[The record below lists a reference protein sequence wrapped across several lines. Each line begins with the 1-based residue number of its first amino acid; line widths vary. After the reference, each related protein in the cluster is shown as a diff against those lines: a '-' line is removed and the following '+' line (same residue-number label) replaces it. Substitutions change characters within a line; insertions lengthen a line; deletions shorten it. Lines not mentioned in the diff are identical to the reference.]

1 MRMSSMRGSA
11 GAGSSINVTIVRSC
25 WRSSGSGGKYPG
37 TRTDLTNSPTI
48 CALGSM
54 TRLPRRMRWPSRMRS
69 ASSSLSAVCDS
80 SSLGGVA
87 WSVMTFLRR
96 ALYCPR
102 SRMSAMTSTAKRN
115 LIAQWAFD
123 TRPVLLRFHLWLEDV
138 EVERAQAEP
147 VSAHTFAP
155 RGIARCLAMTSA
167 ATALGTR
174 LFGDYGGGR
183 GKDKAAVN
191 QVKKAAD
198 AVSAYVM
205 SEGLWHLTRT
215 LPENHALMVCL
226 GEGLMPK
233 VGETPEMGANPM
245 LGFGRVYARPE
256 LARTVDRRVRR
267 LLNEP
272 GHTFEQFYEWL
283 QGRGIT
289 LWGAA
294 VDTLENTSRFAE
306 GKPTGPMAVFHLF
319 DSPLTLSRPYEAY
332 MGCLTVPARVAE
344 AAQSASVLLD
354 YRTSRTQVAEA
365 IEAAYPGIRR
375 EHIHVW
381 TLRGKSRVRRLG
393 RLWEEWAKLG
403 VHLVEDG
410 WKAPSGLEVFTDSG
424 TYAPTFLVGSWQDE
438 ADATHVFLCDGYAA
452 TAEAVQAAS
461 LSDVLDVHATM
472 ALFSPTFDLPVDVE
486 ARLMHLDPAVPD
498 FAQRLG
504 ALIGGREVEAGKV
517 RTYAEAIREAAASNM
532 PLDKRVLQADDF
544 LPEKNWSVLASVGY
558 MCDDPYTGAPGVTQ
572 VADHVYRVTT
582 RLATRKAS
590 SRVTFTLRLM
600 ESLDTTR
607 QVFSPLLVRFL
618 SGVDHTTRPVKISD
632 SGRIRN
638 ELQTMIPQALEH
650 DGDRIRVRFERINE
664 MVLSRQKQATIQ
676 RVLAWYKANH
686 PVWFAWLDL
695 T

>member
-1 MRMSSMRGSA
+1 M
-11 GAGSSINVTIVRSC
+11 
-25 WRSSGSGGKYPG
+25 
-37 TRTDLTNSPTI
+37 TDI
-48 CALGSM
+48 G
-54 TRLPRRMRWPSRMRS
+54 
-69 ASSSLSAVCDS
+69 
-80 SSLGGVA
+80 
-87 WSVMTFLRR
+87 
-96 ALYCPR
+96 
-102 SRMSAMTSTAKRN
+102 KRN

-138 EVERAQAEP
+138 DVERAQIEP

-174 LFGDYGGGR
+174 LFGDYGAGAGQ
-183 GKDKAAVN
+183 DKTTVN

-233 VGETPEMGANPM
+233 AGETPEMGANPM

-256 LARTVDRRVRR
+256 LAKTVDRRVRR

-272 GHTFEQFYEWL
+272 GHTFEQFHEWL

-294 VDTLENTSRFAE
+294 VDTLENTSRFAD
-306 GKPTGPMAVFHLF
+306 GRPTGPMAVFHLF
-319 DSPLTLSRPYEAY
+319 DSPLRLSRPYESY
-332 MGCLTVPARVAE
+332 MGCLTVPTAVAH
-344 AAQSASVLLD
+344 AAETAAVLLD
-354 YRTSRTQVAEA
+354 YRTPRKLVVEA
-365 IEAAYPGIRR
+365 IEAAYPRIRR
-375 EHIHVW
+375 ENIHVW
-381 TLRGKSRVRRLG
+381 TLRGKSRVHRLG
-393 RLWEEWAKLG
+393 RLWEEWEKAG

-410 WKAPSGLEVFTDSG
+410 WQTPSGLAVFTDSG
-424 TYAPTFLVGSWQDE
+424 TYAPTFLVGSWTDS
-438 ADATHVFLCDGYAA
+438 AGATHVFLTDGYAA
-452 TAEAVQAAS
+452 TAEALQAAS
-461 LSDVLDVHATM
+461 LADVLDVHSTM
-472 ALFSPTFDLPVDVE
+472 SLFSPSFELPGEVE
-486 ARLMHLDPAVPD
+486 GRLMQLDPAAPE
-498 FAQRLG
+498 FAERLR
-504 ALIGGREVEAGKV
+504 ALIGGRHVDAGRV

-532 PLDKRVLQADDF
+532 PLGKPVLRADDF
-544 LPEKNWSVLASVGY
+544 LPDKEWSVVASVGY
-558 MCDDPYTGAPGVTQ
+558 MCDDPYTGAPGVIQ
-572 VADHVYRVTT
+572 VTDDVYRVTT

-590 SRVTFTLRLM
+590 SLITFTLRLM
-600 ESLDTTR
+600 EPLATTR

-664 MVLSRQKQATIQ
+664 MVMSRDTQARI
-676 RVLAWYKANH
+676 RAVLQWYKANH
-686 PVWFAWLDL
+686 PIWFEWLEPV
-695 T
+695 

>member
-1 MRMSSMRGSA
+1 MSD
-11 GAGSSINVTIVRSC
+11 I
-25 WRSSGSGGKYPG
+25 
-37 TRTDLTNSPTI
+37 
-48 CALGSM
+48 
-54 TRLPRRMRWPSRMRS
+54 
-69 ASSSLSAVCDS
+69 
-80 SSLGGVA
+80 
-87 WSVMTFLRR
+87 
-96 ALYCPR
+96 
-102 SRMSAMTSTAKRN
+102 AKRN
-115 LIAQWAFD
+115 LVAQWAFD

-174 LFGDYGGGR
+174 LFGQYGAGASQ
-183 GKDKAAVN
+183 DKATVN

-215 LPENHALMVCL
+215 LPENHALMVSL

-233 VGETPEMGANPM
+233 AGETPEMGANPM

-294 VDTLENTSRFAE
+294 VDTLENTTRFAE
-306 GKPTGPMAVFHLF
+306 GQPTGPMAVFHLF
-319 DSPLTLSRPYEAY
+319 DSPLRLSRPYESY

-344 AAQSASVLLD
+344 AAANASVLLD
-354 YRTSRTQVAEA
+354 YRTPRKQVAEA

-381 TLRGKSRVRRLG
+381 TLRGKSRVHRLG
-393 RLWEEWAKLG
+393 RLWEEWEKVG

-410 WKAPSGLEVFTDSG
+410 WKVPSGLAVFTDSG
-424 TYAPTFLVGSWQDE
+424 TYAPTFLVGSWRDAAQ
-438 ADATHVFLCDGYAA
+438 ATHVFLCDGYAA
-452 TAEAVQAAS
+452 TAEAMQAAS
-461 LSDVLDVHATM
+461 LSDVLDVHSTM

-486 ARLMHLDPAVPD
+486 GRLMQLDPSAPD
-498 FAQRLG
+498 FAQRL
-504 ALIGGREVEAGKV
+504 ATVIGGRDVDAGRV

-532 PLDKRVLQADDF
+532 PLGKPVLHADDF
-544 LPEKNWSVLASVGY
+544 LPEKDWHVLASVGY
-558 MCDDPYTGAPGVTQ
+558 MCDDPYTGAPGITQ
-572 VADHVYRVTT
+572 VADDSYRVTT

-590 SRVTFTLRLM
+590 SRITFTLRLM
-600 ESLDTTR
+600 EPLETTR
-607 QVFSPLLVRFL
+607 QIFSPLLVRFL
-618 SGVDHTTRPVKISD
+618 SGVDHATRPVKISD

-650 DGDRIRVRFERINE
+650 EGDRIRVHFERINE
-664 MVLSRQKQATIQ
+664 MVMPRDKQAKI
-676 RVLAWYKANH
+676 RAVLRWYKANH
-686 PVWFAWLDL
+686 PVWFEWLDL
-695 T
+695 V

>member
-1 MRMSSMRGSA
+1 M
-11 GAGSSINVTIVRSC
+11 IDI
-25 WRSSGSGGKYPG
+25 
-37 TRTDLTNSPTI
+37 
-48 CALGSM
+48 
-54 TRLPRRMRWPSRMRS
+54 
-69 ASSSLSAVCDS
+69 
-80 SSLGGVA
+80 
-87 WSVMTFLRR
+87 
-96 ALYCPR
+96 
-102 SRMSAMTSTAKRN
+102 AKGN
-115 LIAQWAFD
+115 LVAQWAFD

-147 VSAHTFAP
+147 VSAHSFAP

-174 LFGDYGGGR
+174 LFGDYGGGKA
-183 GKDKAAVN
+183 KDKATVN

-272 GHTFEQFYEWL
+272 GHTFEQFHEWL
-283 QGRGIT
+283 KARGIT

-294 VDTLENTSRFAE
+294 VDTLENTSRFAD
-306 GKPTGPMAVFHLF
+306 GQPTGPMAVFHLF
-319 DSPLTLSRPYEAY
+319 DSPLRLSRPYESY
-332 MGCLTVPARVAE
+332 MGCLTVPSRVAQ
-344 AAQSASVLLD
+344 AAANASVLLD
-354 YRTSRTQVAEA
+354 YRTPRKLVAES

-381 TLRGKSRVRRLG
+381 TLRGKSRVHRLG
-393 RLWEEWAKLG
+393 RLWEEWEKAG

-410 WKAPSGLEVFTDSG
+410 WKAPSGLPVFTDSG
-424 TYAPTFLVGSWQDE
+424 TYAPTFLVGSWK
-438 ADATHVFLCDGYAA
+438 DAAGVPHVFLCDGYAA
-452 TAEAVQAAS
+452 TAEAMQAAS
-461 LSDVLDVHATM
+461 LADVLDVHATM
-472 ALFSPTFDLPVDVE
+472 SLFSPSFELPVDVE
-486 ARLMHLDPAVPD
+486 GRLMQLDASAPD
-498 FAQRLG
+498 FAQRLKT
-504 ALIGGREVEAGKV
+504 LIVGKDLEAGKV
-517 RTYAEAIREAAASNM
+517 EAYAEAIHEAEESNI
-532 PLDKRVLQADDF
+532 PLGKPVLHADDF
-544 LPEKNWSVLASVGY
+544 LPEKAWSVLASAGY
-558 MCDDPYTGAPGVTQ
+558 ICDDPYTGAPGVTK
-572 VADHVYRVTT
+572 VSDRVYRVTT

-590 SRVTFTLRLM
+590 SVITFTLRLM
-600 ESLDTTR
+600 ENFETTR

-638 ELQTMIPQALEH
+638 ELQTMVPQALEH
-650 DGDRIRVRFERINE
+650 DGDRIRVHYERINE
-664 MVLSRQKQATIQ
+664 MVLSPDKQAKI
-676 RVLAWYKANH
+676 RDVLAWYKANH
-686 PVWFAWLDL
+686 PVWFEWLEL
-695 T
+695 A

>member
-1 MRMSSMRGSA
+1 M
-11 GAGSSINVTIVRSC
+11 T
-25 WRSSGSGGKYPG
+25 K
-37 TRTDLTNSPTI
+37 TD
-48 CALGSM
+48 
-54 TRLPRRMRWPSRMRS
+54 
-69 ASSSLSAVCDS
+69 
-80 SSLGGVA
+80 
-87 WSVMTFLRR
+87 
-96 ALYCPR
+96 
-102 SRMSAMTSTAKRN
+102 KRN
-115 LIAQWAFD
+115 LVAQWAFD

-174 LFGDYGGGR
+174 LFGEFGAAAGR
-183 GKDKAAVN
+183 DKATFN

-215 LPENHALMVCL
+215 LPENHALMICL

-233 VGETPEMGANPM
+233 AGETPEMGANPM

-283 QGRGIT
+283 QSRGIT

-306 GKPTGPMAVFHLF
+306 GKPTGPMSVFHLF
-319 DSPLTLSRPYEAY
+319 DSPLRLSRPYESY

-344 AAQSASVLLD
+344 AAASTSVLLD
-354 YRTSRTQVAEA
+354 YRTPRKLVAEA

-375 EHIHVW
+375 KDIHVW
-381 TLRGKSRVRRLG
+381 TLRGESRVHRLG
-393 RLWEEWAKLG
+393 RLWEEWDKVG

-410 WKAPSGLEVFTDSG
+410 WRAPSGLPVFTDSG
-424 TYAPTFLVGSWQDE
+424 TYAPTFLVGSWRD
-438 ADATHVFLCDGYAA
+438 DAQAIHVFLCDGYAA

-461 LSDVLDVHATM
+461 LSDVLDVHSTM
-472 ALFSPTFDLPVDVE
+472 TLFSPTFKLPVDVE
-486 ARLMHLDPAVPD
+486 GRLMQIDASAPAADV
-498 FAQRLG
+498 ARRL
-504 ALIGGREVEAGKV
+504 ATLIGGHDVDAGRV
-517 RTYAEAIREAAASNM
+517 RAYTDAIRDAAASNM
-532 PLDKRVLQADDF
+532 PLGKPVLHADDF
-544 LPEKNWSVLASVGY
+544 LPEKNWHVLACVGY
-558 MCDDPYTGAPGVTQ
+558 MCDDPYTGAPGVTR
-572 VADHVYRVTT
+572 VAEDTYRVTT

-600 ESLDTTR
+600 EPFEATR
-607 QVFSPLLVRFL
+607 QVFSPLLVRFI

-638 ELQTMIPQALEH
+638 ELQTMIPQALAH
-650 DGDRIRVRFERINE
+650 DGDRIRVHFERINE
-664 MVLSRQKQATIQ
+664 MVMPHDAQAAI
-676 RVLAWYKANH
+676 RSVLQWYKTNH
-686 PVWFAWLDL
+686 PVWFDWLEL
-695 T
+695 V

>member
-1 MRMSSMRGSA
+1 M
-11 GAGSSINVTIVRSC
+11 
-25 WRSSGSGGKYPG
+25 
-37 TRTDLTNSPTI
+37 TD
-48 CALGSM
+48 
-54 TRLPRRMRWPSRMRS
+54 
-69 ASSSLSAVCDS
+69 
-80 SSLGGVA
+80 
-87 WSVMTFLRR
+87 SV
-96 ALYCPR
+96 
-102 SRMSAMTSTAKRN
+102 KRN
-115 LIAQWAFD
+115 LVAQWAFD

-138 EVERAQAEP
+138 DVERAQAEP

-174 LFGDYGGGR
+174 LFGDFGAGAGQ
-183 GKDKAAVN
+183 DKATVN

-294 VDTLENTSRFAE
+294 VDTLENTSRFAD

-319 DSPLTLSRPYEAY
+319 DSPLRLSRPYESY

-344 AAQSASVLLD
+344 AAANTSVLLD
-354 YRTSRTQVAEA
+354 YRTPRKQVAEA

-381 TLRGKSRVRRLG
+381 TLRGKSRIHRLG
-393 RLWEEWAKLG
+393 KLWEEWERVG
-403 VHLVEDG
+403 VHLVDDG
-410 WKAPSGLEVFTDSG
+410 WKAPSGLAVFTDSG
-424 TYAPTFLVGSWQDE
+424 TYAPTFLVGSWRD
-438 ADATHVFLCDGYAA
+438 AAGATHVFLCDGYAA
-452 TAEAVQAAS
+452 TAEAMQAAS
-461 LSDVLDVHATM
+461 LSDVLDVHSTM
-472 ALFSPTFDLPVDVE
+472 SLFSPTFERPVDVE
-486 ARLMHLDPAVPD
+486 GRLMQLDPAAPD
-498 FAQRLG
+498 FAARL
-504 ALIGGREVEAGKV
+504 AQLIGVQQLETGKV
-517 RTYAEAIREAAASNM
+517 RSYAEAINEAATSNM
-532 PLDKRVLQADDF
+532 PLGKPVLHADDF
-544 LPEKNWSVLASVGY
+544 LPEKDWHVLASVGY
-558 MCDDPYTGAPGVTQ
+558 ICDDPYTGTPGVTR
-572 VADHVYRVTT
+572 VAENIYRVTT

-600 ESLDTTR
+600 ESFEETR

-618 SGVDHTTRPVKISD
+618 SGVDHTTRPVKVSD

-650 DGDRIRVRFERINE
+650 DGDRIRVRFERINDR
-664 MVLSRQKQATIQ
+664 VLSADKQAKI
-676 RVLAWYKANH
+676 RGVLEWYKSHH
-686 PVWFAWLDL
+686 PVWFEWLEL
-695 T
+695 A

>member
-1 MRMSSMRGSA
+1 MTDSA
-11 GAGSSINVTIVRSC
+11 KN
-25 WRSSGSGGKYPG
+25 
-37 TRTDLTNSPTI
+37 
-48 CALGSM
+48 
-54 TRLPRRMRWPSRMRS
+54 
-69 ASSSLSAVCDS
+69 
-80 SSLGGVA
+80 
-87 WSVMTFLRR
+87 
-96 ALYCPR
+96 
-102 SRMSAMTSTAKRN
+102 N
-115 LIAQWAFD
+115 LVAQWAFD

-138 EVERAQAEP
+138 EVERSQAEP

-174 LFGDYGGGR
+174 LFGEFGAGAGQ
-183 GKDKAAVN
+183 DKNTVN

-294 VDTLENTSRFAE
+294 VDTLENTSRFAD
-306 GKPTGPMAVFHLF
+306 GKLTGPMAVFHLF
-319 DSPLTLSRPYEAY
+319 DSPLRLSRPYESY

-344 AAQSASVLLD
+344 AAANASVLLD
-354 YRTSRTQVAEA
+354 YRTPRKQVAEA

-381 TLRGKSRVRRLG
+381 TLRGKSRLHRLG
-393 RLWEEWAKLG
+393 KLWEEWERVG
-403 VHLVEDG
+403 VQLVDDG
-410 WKAPSGLEVFTDSG
+410 WKAPSGLAVFTDSG
-424 TYAPTFLVGSWQDE
+424 TYAPTFLVGSWRD
-438 ADATHVFLCDGYAA
+438 AAGATHVFLCDGYAA
-452 TAEAVQAAS
+452 TAEAMQAAS
-461 LSDVLDVHATM
+461 LSDVLDVHSTM
-472 ALFSPTFDLPVDVE
+472 SLFSPTFELPVDIE
-486 ARLMHLDPAVPD
+486 GRLMQLAPSAPD
-498 FAQRLG
+498 FAQQLATLLG
-504 ALIGGREVEAGKV
+504 VQHVDTGKV
-517 RTYAEAIREAAASNM
+517 RTYAEAINEAAASNM
-532 PLDKRVLQADDF
+532 PLGKPVLQADDF
-544 LPEKNWSVLASVGY
+544 LPEKDWHVLASVGY
-558 MCDDPYTGAPGVTQ
+558 ICDDPYTGAPGVTR
-572 VADHVYRVTT
+572 VAENIYRVST

-590 SRVTFTLRLM
+590 SRITFTLRLM
-600 ESLDTTR
+600 ESFEETR

-618 SGVDHTTRPVKISD
+618 SGVDHTTRPVKVSD

-650 DGDRIRVRFERINE
+650 DGDRIRVRFELINE
-664 MVLSRQKQATIQ
+664 RVLSPDKQARI
-676 RVLAWYKANH
+676 RSVLEWYKSHH
-686 PVWFAWLDL
+686 PVWFDWLEL
-695 T
+695 A

>member
-1 MRMSSMRGSA
+1 M
-11 GAGSSINVTIVRSC
+11 
-25 WRSSGSGGKYPG
+25 
-37 TRTDLTNSPTI
+37 TDS
-48 CALGSM
+48 
-54 TRLPRRMRWPSRMRS
+54 
-69 ASSSLSAVCDS
+69 
-80 SSLGGVA
+80 
-87 WSVMTFLRR
+87 
-96 ALYCPR
+96 
-102 SRMSAMTSTAKRN
+102 AKRD
-115 LIAQWAFD
+115 LVAQWAYD

-174 LFGDYGGGR
+174 LFGEFGAGAR
-183 GKDKAAVN
+183 QDKATVN

-233 VGETPEMGANPM
+233 AGETPEMGANPM

-283 QGRGIT
+283 QSRGIT

-294 VDTLENTSRFAE
+294 VDTLENTSRFAD
-306 GKPTGPMAVFHLF
+306 GQPTGPMAVFHLF
-319 DSPLTLSRPYEAY
+319 DSPLRLSRPYESY
-332 MGCLTVPARVAE
+332 MGTLTVPARVAE
-344 AAQSASVLLD
+344 AAENASVLLD
-354 YRTSRTQVAEA
+354 YRTQRKQVAEA

-375 EHIHVW
+375 ENIHVW
-381 TLRGKSRVRRLG
+381 TLRGKSRVHRLG
-393 RLWEEWAKLG
+393 RLWEEWEKAG

-410 WKAPSGLEVFTDSG
+410 WKAPSGLAVFTDSG
-424 TYAPTFLVGSWQDE
+424 TYAPTFLVGSWKDH
-438 ADATHVFLCDGYAA
+438 AGATHVFLCDGYAA
-452 TAEAVQAAS
+452 TAEAMQAAS
-461 LSDVLDVHATM
+461 LSDVLDVRSTM
-472 ALFSPTFDLPVDVE
+472 SLFSPTFERPVDVE
-486 ARLMHLDPAVPD
+486 GRLMQLDPSAPD

-504 ALIGGREVEAGKV
+504 ALIGGQELEAGRV

-532 PLDKRVLQADDF
+532 PLGKQVLHADDF
-544 LPEKNWSVLASVGY
+544 LPDKDWRVLASVGY
-558 MCDDPYTGAPGVTQ
+558 IGDDPYTGAPGVTQ
-572 VADHVYRVTT
+572 VADRIYRVTT
-582 RLATRKAS
+582 RLATRQAS
-590 SRVTFTLRLM
+590 SRITFILRLM
-600 ESLDTTR
+600 ETFEETR

-618 SGVDHTTRPVKISD
+618 SGVDHTTRPVKVSD

-638 ELQTMIPQALEH
+638 ELQTIIPQALEH
-650 DGDRIRVRFERINE
+650 DGDRIRVHFERINE
-664 MVLSRQKQATIQ
+664 LVLPRDKQATIRQ
-676 RVLAWYKANH
+676 VLAWYKVNH
-686 PVWFAWLDL
+686 PVWFDWLEL
-695 T
+695 V

>member
-1 MRMSSMRGSA
+1 M
-11 GAGSSINVTIVRSC
+11 
-25 WRSSGSGGKYPG
+25 
-37 TRTDLTNSPTI
+37 TD
-48 CALGSM
+48 
-54 TRLPRRMRWPSRMRS
+54 
-69 ASSSLSAVCDS
+69 V
-80 SSLGGVA
+80 
-87 WSVMTFLRR
+87 
-96 ALYCPR
+96 
-102 SRMSAMTSTAKRN
+102 AKRD

-147 VSAHTFAP
+147 VSAHTFTP

-174 LFGDYGGGR
+174 LFGDYGAGAGR
-183 GKDKAAVN
+183 DKTTVN

-272 GHTFEQFYEWL
+272 GHTFEQFHEWL

-294 VDTLENTSRFAE
+294 VDTLENTSRFAD
-306 GKPTGPMAVFHLF
+306 GQPTGPMAVLHLF
-319 DSPLTLSRPYEAY
+319 DSPLRLARPYESY
-332 MGCLTVPARVAE
+332 MGCLTVPTRVTE
-344 AAQSASVLLD
+344 AAEQASLLLD
-354 YRTSRTQVAEA
+354 YRTPRTLVVEA

-375 EHIHVW
+375 ENIHVW
-381 TLRGKSRVRRLG
+381 TLRGKSRVHRLG
-393 RLWEEWAKLG
+393 RLWAEWEKAG

-410 WKAPSGLEVFTDSG
+410 WRAPSGLAVFTDSG
-424 TYAPTFLVGSWQDE
+424 TYAPTFLVGSWTDGG
-438 ADATHVFLCDGYAA
+438 ATHVFLSDGYAA
-452 TAEAVQAAS
+452 TAEAMQAAS
-461 LSDVLDVHATM
+461 LSDVLDVHSTM
-472 ALFSPTFDLPVDVE
+472 SLLSPSFELPADVE
-486 ARLMHLDPAVPD
+486 GRVMQLDPAAGD
-498 FAQRLG
+498 FAERLK
-504 ALIGGREVEAGKV
+504 ALIGGRDVDAGKV
-517 RTYAEAIREAAASNM
+517 RTYAESIEDAVASNL
-532 PLDKRVLQADDF
+532 PLGKPALRADDL
-544 LPEKNWSVLASVGY
+544 LPDKDWSVLASIGY
-558 MCDDPYTGAPGVTQ
+558 MCDDPYTGASGVTR
-572 VADHVYRVTT
+572 VADNVYRVTT

-590 SRVTFTLRLM
+590 SVVTFTLRLM
-600 ESLDTTR
+600 EPFETAR

-638 ELQTMIPQALEH
+638 EMQTMIPQALEH
-650 DGDRIRVRFERINE
+650 ANDRIRVRFERINE
-664 MVLSRQKQATIQ
+664 MVLSPDKQAKI
-676 RVLAWYKANH
+676 REVLAWYKTNH
-686 PVWFAWLDL
+686 PVWFDWLDL
-695 T
+695 A